1 MSSGSATSLAPD
13 ASPSGY
19 EPLGSIGLADQAHR
33 ALRQMILRR
42 VHPPGARLDV
52 HAIAREM
59 GISTAPLRD
68 AVRRLEG
75 EGLVQIHPR
84 RGTFVTEITPDAVR
98 EVFEVRR
105 ALELAAARVAV
116 STLDDGDFAVLAALL
131 NQLEQWLKGDS
142 PLDYDGYL
150 GVDATFHRRIVA
162 AAGNS
167 LLLRLYENLQAHTHV
182 ARAKYVRGTHQR
194 WQSLQ
199 EHQDILGALQA
210 RDKAAVER
218 AVRTHLEV
226 SEADLLTHLR
236 VPPDAPAD
244 PLLATNE
251 KQDR

>member
-1 MSSGSATSLAPD
+1 MSSGLATPLVPD
-13 ASPSGY
+13 ASPYAYG
-19 EPLGSIGLADQAHR
+19 PLESLGLADQAHR

-84 RGTFVTEITPDAVR
+84 RGTFVTEITPEAVH

-105 ALELAAARVAV
+105 ALELAAAQAAVA
-116 STLDDGDFAVLAALL
+116 SLDDGDFAVLEALL
-131 NQLEQWLKGDS
+131 DQLRQWLKGDS
-142 PLDYDGYL
+142 SLDYDGYL

-162 AAGNS
+162 AAGNG
-167 LLLRLYENLQAHTHV
+167 LLLRLYENLQVHTHV

-199 EHQDILGALQA
+199 EHQDILSALRA
-210 RDKAAVER
+210 RDKRAVER
-218 AVRTHLEV
+218 AVIRHLEV

-236 VPPDAPAD
+236 APAD
-244 PLLATNE
+244 PHLTTSE
-251 KQDR
+251 QSGK